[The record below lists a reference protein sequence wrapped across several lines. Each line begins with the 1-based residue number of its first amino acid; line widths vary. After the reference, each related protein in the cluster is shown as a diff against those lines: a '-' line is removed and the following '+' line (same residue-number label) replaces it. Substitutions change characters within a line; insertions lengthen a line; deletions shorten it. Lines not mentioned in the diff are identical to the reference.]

1 MRLPR
6 RTILGLAAGAVALP
20 ASSRFALAQAY
31 PVKPVRFVVGFA
43 AGGSNDIL
51 ARLFGEWLSERLGQP
66 FIVEN
71 RVGASGN
78 IAAEAVTKASPDGYT
93 LLFVNAPNAIN
104 ATLYDK
110 LNFNFA
116 TDIVPVGG
124 IMRVPNIMEVTPSL
138 PVQTVPEFIA
148 YAKANPEKLNMASA
162 GIGTSIHVSGELFKM
177 MTGIRMAHV
186 PYRGSAPMLT
196 DLMGG
201 QVQVT
206 FDNLPASIEFI
217 RAGRLRPLAVT
228 TATRSEVLPD
238 VPTIAQFVPGYEA
251 SAWFGI
257 GAPRNTPSDVIA
269 TLNREVNAGLA
280 DPKIKAKLA
289 DLGGTI
295 IPGSPADFGR
305 LIASEIEKWAKVI
318 KFANIKPE

>member
-1 MRLPR
+1 MRSDRRSAIAMPIGESGRGHAMRLPR
-6 RTILGLAAGAVALP
+6 RTFLQLAAAALP
-20 ASSRFALAQAY
+20 TTSRFALAQSY
-31 PVKPVRFVVGFA
+31 PAKPVRFVVGFA
-43 AGGSNDIL
+43 AGGANDIL
-51 ARLFGEWLSERLGQP
+51 ARLFGEWLAERLGQT

-71 RVGASGN
+71 PVGASGN
-78 IAAEAVTKASPDGYT
+78 IAAEAVAKAAPDGYT

-124 IMRVPNIMEVTPSL
+124 IMRVPNVMEVTPSL
-138 PVQTVPEFIA
+138 PVKTVAEFIA
-148 YAKANPEKLNMASA
+148 YAKANPDKINMASA
-162 GIGTSIHVSGELFKM
+162 GVGTSIHVSGELFKM
-177 MTGIRMAHV
+177 MTGISMAHV

-206 FDNLPASIEFI
+206 FDNLPPSIEFI

-228 TATRSEVLPD
+228 TTTRSEALPD

-257 GAPRNTPSDVIA
+257 G
-269 TLNREVNAGLA
+269 
-280 DPKIKAKLA
+280 
-289 DLGGTI
+289 
-295 IPGSPADFGR
+295 
-305 LIASEIEKWAKVI
+305 
-318 KFANIKPE
+318 

>member
-6 RTILGLAAGAVALP
+6 RTILQLVAGAALLP
-20 ASSRFALAQAY
+20 AASHFALAQAY
-31 PVKPVRFVVGFA
+31 PNKPVRFVVGFA
-43 AGGSNDIL
+43 AGGANDIL
-51 ARLFGEWLSERLGQP
+51 ARLFGEWLAERLGQP

-78 IAAEAVTKASPDGYT
+78 IAAEAVAKAAPDGYT

-116 TDIVPVGG
+116 TDIAPVGG

-138 PVQTVPEFIA
+138 PVRTVPEFIA
-148 YAKANPEKLNMASA
+148 YARANPEKLNMGSA

-186 PYRGSAPMLT
+186 PYRGSAPLLT

-201 QVQVT
+201 RVQVT

-228 TATRSEVLPD
+228 TATRSEALP
-238 VPTIAQFVPGYEA
+238 TF
-251 SAWFGI
+251 
-257 GAPRNTPSDVIA
+257 RPSPSSCRA
-269 TLNREVNAGLA
+269 MR
-280 DPKIKAKLA
+280 
-289 DLGGTI
+289 
-295 IPGSPADFGR
+295 
-305 LIASEIEKWAKVI
+305 
-318 KFANIKPE
+318 